1 MNFVERRVRR
11 IDRFQQRHP
20 VLGFPF
26 AVVQKFGNDR
36 AGAQATRIAYQ
47 GLFALFPLLLLST
60 TILGY
65 LLQGNPQLRNRILD
79 STLANFPII
88 GTQMKATSSLKGN
101 GFALVVGIAGTLY
114 GAFGVG
120 QAAQS
125 AMNLVWN
132 IPYVE
137 WPSFFLRRL
146 RAIAVVFAFGLA
158 MLAASVLSILAS
170 GAAAGLGRPLAL
182 VGSVLVTLVMF
193 VGAFMILTAEP
204 LGWRDVLLGAVLAT
218 VFWEALQV
226 LGSWYVSRALRNASD
241 AYGFFAIVIA
251 LLSWMYMAAQL
262 TLLAAEINVVRKYR
276 LWPRSMTQPP
286 LIDGDRRMFDRLA
299 QMEVRRPEYR
309 VRMEL
314 NPSADEDPLD
324 DELDDEEESEAS
336 DGQQRSDR
344 IGSARGLPRIS
355 CPLRAADVRAYSSA
369 GRALPLQ
376 GRCRGFESLCA
387 HQNSR

>member
-1 MNFVERRVRR
+1 MNALERTVRR

-20 VLGFPF
+20 VLAVPF

-47 GLFALFPLLLLST
+47 GLFSLFPLLLLLT
-60 TILGY
+60 AILGY
-65 LLQGNPQLRNRILD
+65 VVQGDPQLQGRIID

-88 GTQMKATSSLKGN
+88 DAQLGATSSFKGN
-101 GFALVVGIAGTLY
+101 GLALVVGIAGTLY

-137 WPSFFLRRL
+137 WPSFIVRRL
-146 RAIAVVFAFGLA
+146 RAIAVVVAFGVA
-158 MLAASVLSILAS
+158 MLAVSALSILAS
-170 GAAAGLGRPLAL
+170 GLAAGLDRPLAL
-182 VGSVLVTLVMF
+182 IGSMLLTFIMF

-218 VFWEALQV
+218 VFWEGLQF
-226 LGSWYVSRALRNASD
+226 LGSWYVSRVLHNASD
-241 AYGFFAIVIA
+241 IYGVFAIVIA

-286 LIDGDRRMFDRLA
+286 LTEGDRRTFDRLA
-299 QMEVRRPEYR
+299 RMEVRRPEYR

-314 NPSADEDPLD
+314 NPSADDDPFNP
-324 DELDDEEESEAS
+324 EQESKPEQGSRKESEAS
-336 DGQQRSDR
+336 DGSGQPDR
-344 IGSARGLPRIS
+344 IGSGGSARLS
-355 CPLRAADVRAYSSA
+355 
-369 GRALPLQ
+369 
-376 GRCRGFESLCA
+376 
-387 HQNSR
+387 